1 MVKLRSARTPE
12 SGAFLVMDAAKSSAR
27 AAGKDIMDLSV
38 GSSDCEFNLAWRLLA
53 APVVQPETPL
63 TWQLPLLS
71 VLTCIHHEPANNH
84 TTFVVLLLVLLLL
97 QWHRPLRRLRLCR

>member
-38 GSSDCEFNLAWRLLA
+38 GSSDCECQHAQCFKQESCYYLLAWRLLA
-53 APVVQPETPL
+53 AIAA
-63 TWQLPLLS
+63 QLDKQ
-71 VLTCIHHEPANNH
+71 CHM
-84 TTFVVLLLVLLLL
+84 
-97 QWHRPLRRLRLCR
+97 RLATVEFSYDNL